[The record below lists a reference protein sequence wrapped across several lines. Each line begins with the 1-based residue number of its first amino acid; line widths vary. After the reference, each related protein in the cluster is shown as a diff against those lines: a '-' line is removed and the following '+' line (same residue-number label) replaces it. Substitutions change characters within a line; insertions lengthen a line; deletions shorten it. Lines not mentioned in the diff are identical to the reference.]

1 MEGSAAL
8 HFISLQNAFDFFDS
22 DKSGAIDFQE
32 LQEALVQIGFVHPLL
47 FTHRIQLSPG
57 TFQTVF
63 FASDIDRS
71 GSIQLD
77 QFIKV
82 DVKRDFPCSL

>member
-1 MEGSAAL
+1 MEGRSSPLRVIHRMLSIFSIATRVAQL
-8 HFISLQNAFDFFDS
+8 TFKNY
-22 DKSGAIDFQE
+22 KK
-32 LQEALVQIGFVHPLL
+32 LL
-47 FTHRIQLSPG
+47 FRLGLCFSPALIHRIQLSPG

-82 DVKRDFPCSL
+82 VMEKDS

>member
-1 MEGSAAL
+1 MESNL
-8 HFISLQNAFDFFDS
+8 FVYVTIQNAFDYFDT

-32 LQEALVQIGFVHPLL
+32 LQEALVQIGQGYQLL
-47 FTHRIQLSPG
+47 LMLRIQLSPS

-63 FASDIDRS
+63 FSSDIDRS

-82 DVKRDFPCSL
+82 SA

>member
-1 MEGSAAL
+1 MESAL
-8 HFISLQNAFDFFDS
+8 WVFWMMSRPRLITLTLTTVELLIFRNSRRHSVRLGRHWCSSLICSIA
-22 DKSGAIDFQE
+22 
-32 LQEALVQIGFVHPLL
+32 
-47 FTHRIQLSPG
+47 LSPS

-63 FASDIDRS
+63 FSSDIDRS

-82 DVKRDFPCSL
+82 GFVGGIDV

>member
-1 MEGSAAL
+1 MEGAVWCFRIMGRPRSITLTRTTVAL
-8 HFISLQNAFDFFDS
+8 LIFRNSRRHSVKLGGNSCSSLISSIA
-22 DKSGAIDFQE
+22 
-32 LQEALVQIGFVHPLL
+32 
-47 FTHRIQLSPG
+47 LSPS

-63 FASDIDRS
+63 FSSDIDRS

-82 DVKRDFPCSL
+82 GAL

>member
-1 MEGSAAL
+1 MESAML
-8 HFISLQNAFDFFDS
+8 VFRMMGRLRLITLTLTTVELLIFRNSRRHSVRLGRYGCSSLICSIA
-22 DKSGAIDFQE
+22 
-32 LQEALVQIGFVHPLL
+32 
-47 FTHRIQLSPG
+47 LSPS

-63 FASDIDRS
+63 FSSDIDRS

-82 DVKRDFPCSL
+82 GFVGTIDV

>member
-1 MEGSAAL
+1 MFS
-8 HFISLQNAFDFFDS
+8 
-22 DKSGAIDFQE
+22 
-32 LQEALVQIGFVHPLL
+32 
-47 FTHRIQLSPG
+47 IQLSPT

-63 FASDIDRS
+63 FSSDIDRS

-82 DVKRDFPCSL
+82 GMKRQFDL